1 MNDRVWNNH
10 AITRERA
17 KSGQKLVGAGGGRA
31 DGEEVGLRIK
41 SHSASVS
48 LSPFYCPVLA

>member
-1 MNDRVWNNH
+1 MNDRVWNND

-17 KSGQKLVGAGGGRA
+17 KSGQKLGRGRA

-48 LSPFYCPVLA
+48 LSPFYYPVLA